1 MLCLL
6 LGRFFS
12 LDPTPEP
19 RLVGVPRSRFVIRS
33 VLVEAV
39 FFISDL
45 RVEEEEEEAAE
56 EEEEEEAAEEE
67 EEEEEEEDKGY
78 CAISSRINSRIF
90 DFFSIS

>member
-12 LDPTPEP
+12 LAPTPEP

-33 VLVEAV
+33 VLFEAV
-39 FFISDL
+39 FFLSDL
-45 RVEEEEEEAAE
+45 RV
-56 EEEEEEAAEEE
+56 EE

-78 CAISSRINSRIF
+78 CAISSRINSRIV